1 MARNMIA
8 ALVVR
13 GGNIERVA
21 LAEGD
26 TYPGIRDL
34 IGNTITSC
42 FEAPSDDPRRPVWG
56 YCDDEFLLVDN
67 PDWNVVLTDGE
78 LYRGHYAIGG
88 PIVIVGGD
96 VDTGESRGLTDE
108 EAGRFW
114 IDKNAGMVFLD
125 HETGGVRF
133 VPLLRYTYPNRK
145 EAEDGRQDPA
155 PRR

>member
-21 LAEGD
+21 LEKGN

-42 FEAPSDDPRRPVWG
+42 FEAPSDDPRRPIWG

-67 PDWNVVLTDGE
+67 PDWNVVLAEGE
-78 LYRGHYAIGG
+78 LYPEPYPIAG

-96 VDTGESRGLTDE
+96 RSTGESRGLTE
-108 EAGRFW
+108 EEIERFRVDRSKGM
-114 IDKNAGMVFLD
+114 IDFDRG
-125 HETGGVRF
+125 EIIPT
-133 VPLLRYTYPNRK
+133 LRYGQPTK
-145 EAEDGRQDPA
+145 EGMT
-155 PRR
+155 